1 MYEGVKLS
9 NRYKNNTKAFV
20 EAAIG
25 NYEDKLPEMPKKT
38 AYTTAYESESQM
50 VMESVMQKYSTSTRY
65 HTFSE
70 SVRNAMVIEGLYNM
84 YSKCVPE
91 AAMEDQTC
99 RNIMRAIVSEY
110 VHENGYDTILNKMK
124 YASTAMSE
132 LHTIITK
139 NTKAMLEEVDKS
151 NPDTFRITSD
161 MKDEFFS
168 QLNYNDSDAIAD
180 AIKSRVA
187 DSMSEFI
194 TANAKDH
201 EDISAAL
208 AAAQEKIAD
217 APADD
222 NELQEAYQMQGK
234 RAVNNIRNRPKNV
247 FHAMVK
253 SMSESVIKHQDSH
266 AEFMVEGRLDM
277 EKIVD
282 RVGLM
287 YTFMEMLNTARI
299 ENVDEAFIEGVI
311 ADLKK

>member
-1 MYEGVKLS
+1 MYEDIKLS
-9 NRYKNNTKAFV
+9 NRYKNSTKAFV

-25 NYEDKLPEMPKKT
+25 NYEDKLPEKSKKT
-38 AYTTAYESESQM
+38 VYETAYEKESQM
-50 VMESVMQKYSTSTRY
+50 VMESVMQKYSVSSRY
-65 HTFSE
+65 HSFSE
-70 SVRNAMVIEGLYNM
+70 SVRNAIVVEGLYNM

-91 AAMEDQTC
+91 AAMQDQTC
-99 RNIMRAIVSEY
+99 RNIMRAIVNEY
-110 VHENGYDTILNKMK
+110 VQENGYDEVLNKMK
-124 YASTAMSE
+124 RASVAMNE
-132 LHTIITK
+132 LYTIITK
-139 NTKAMLEEVDKS
+139 STKAMLEEVDKT
-151 NPDTFRITSD
+151 NPDTFRVTSD

-168 QLNYNDSDAIAD
+168 QLNYNDSEAITD
-180 AIKSRVA
+180 AIKGRVA

-201 EDISAAL
+201 EDINAAL

-253 SMSESVIKHQDSH
+253 SMSESVIKHPDSH
-266 AEFMVEGRLDM
+266 AEFMHEGRLNM

-282 RVGLM
+282 RIGLM
-287 YTFMEMLNTARI
+287 YTFMEMLNTTRI
-299 ENVDEAFIEGVI
+299 ENVDEVFIEGVI
-311 ADLKK
+311 NDLKK